1 MAKMV
6 KASNTSVFNINSS
19 SNSTAINVD
28 VDGCTVISKLVLLD
42 EKTGNKWQI
51 KISDGELIAEPLELE
66 DKREYKL
73 NKILK

>member
-1 MAKMV
+1 MV
-6 KASNTSVFNINSS
+6 GQINNTFQVTNSS
-19 SNSTAINVD
+19 GSQAINVD
-28 VDGCTVISKLVLLD
+28 SDGQTVISKLVLLD

-51 KISDGELIAEPLELE
+51 KISDGELTAEPLELE

>member
-1 MAKMV
+1 MAQIN
-6 KASNTSVFNINSS
+6 NTFQVNNSS
-19 SNSTAINVD
+19 GSQAINVD
-28 VDGCTVISKLVLLD
+28 SNGNTIVSKLVLLD

>member
-1 MAKMV
+1 MTTTC
-6 KASNTSVFNINSS
+6 NPGVFNINSS

-28 VDGCTVISKLVLLD
+28 SDGQTVISKLVLLD
-42 EKTGNKWQI
+42 EKTGNKWEI

>member
-1 MAKMV
+1 MTVAC
-6 KASNTSVFNINSS
+6 NPGVFNINNS